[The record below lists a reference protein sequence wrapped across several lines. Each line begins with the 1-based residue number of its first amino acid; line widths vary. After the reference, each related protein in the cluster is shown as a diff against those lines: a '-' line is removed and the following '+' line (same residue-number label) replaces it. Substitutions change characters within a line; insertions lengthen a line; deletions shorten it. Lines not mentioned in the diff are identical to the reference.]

1 LRGLT
6 KQEAYARGIAHIE
19 EVLNW
24 CKEKDVRILS
34 MWGFSTD
41 NFNRDKTEIGS
52 LFELFKTNL
61 KGIIDSTN
69 KNKNEV
75 KIKFIGRTH
84 LFSFEI
90 QQMMKMIESQTANN
104 SRFQL
109 NLMLAYGGREE
120 LVDAVNALIKEGK
133 TEVTEQDVSDH
144 VYTKGIPDPD
154 LVIRTS
160 GEQRLSGLMPW
171 QCIYSEF
178 FFSPKLWPDFSKD
191 DFEEALEE
199 YARRKRRFGK

>member
-84 LFSFEI
+84 LFPFEI